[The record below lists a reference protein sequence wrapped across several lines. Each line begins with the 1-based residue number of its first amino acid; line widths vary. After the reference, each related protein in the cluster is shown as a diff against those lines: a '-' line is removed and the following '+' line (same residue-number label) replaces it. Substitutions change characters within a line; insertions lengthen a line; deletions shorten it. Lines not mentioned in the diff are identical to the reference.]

1 MDPAF
6 AAYGYPLMAGLANS
20 SNVGGIEN
28 ASSLVNNENGV
39 VSESNSS
46 HLFEGHQQHH
56 SQGGGPQQS
65 SNIHHENMGQQQQQ
79 SNSQSIGSIHHH
91 LSTTGI
97 QHNHNNHG
105 LGHEQSDNNNGNNN
119 NTNGGTSTSVQIPQ
133 GMKYTLVEIN
143 FIHILIIVF
152 IFYHHKCVYLEFN
165 IYMQLLFYYFV
176 LRTPI

>member
-6 AAYGYPLMAGLANS
+6 AAYGYPLMAGLGNS

-65 SNIHHENMGQQQQQ
+65 SNIHHENMGQQQQ

-97 QHNHNNHG
+97 HHNHG

-119 NTNGGTSTSVQIPQ
+119 HTNGGTSTSVQIPQ
-133 GMKYTLVEIN
+133 GIKYTIVQSN

-152 IFYHHKCVYLEFN
+152 KLCHLKCEHL
-165 IYMQLLFYYFV
+165 
-176 LRTPI
+176 